1 MEQKEKDTNTVRHE
15 TYMKQRNRRPRMG
28 QGMFD
33 PRVKKEKEVKY
44 YEPAG
49 TFALLQMAGGNY
61 DMTRQS
67 PMDVMTA
74 LATKVCLFTISI
86 LSVFNVYVAL

>member
-1 MEQKEKDTNTVRHE
+1 MNTARHQ
-15 TYMKQRNRRPRMG
+15 TYMNQRNRRPRMN
-28 QGMFD
+28 QGLFD

-44 YEPAG
+44 YEPAS
-49 TFALLQMAGGNY
+49 TFALLEMAGGSY

-74 LATKVCLFTISI
+74 LATKVSFDT
-86 LSVFNVYVAL
+86 V